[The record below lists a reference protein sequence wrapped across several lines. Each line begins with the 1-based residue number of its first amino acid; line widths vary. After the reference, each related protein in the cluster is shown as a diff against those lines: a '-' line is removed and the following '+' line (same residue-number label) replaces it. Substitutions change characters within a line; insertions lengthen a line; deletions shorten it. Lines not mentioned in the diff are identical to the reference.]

1 LISNLVYALYGTID
15 KSVVNG
21 RVVWDIPCD
30 PNNTSEVDNIPREE
44 GEGLLCYLLRV
55 FDNTIAQDF
64 LRWGFT
70 GNGTTSSFSLSG
82 AFLNTSNGYIVY
94 VNGVVRDPITY
105 TISGVSP
112 KIITFGSPIANGSLL
127 TVVQLQSPISVGATG
142 FTGASGAT
150 GLRGATG
157 IGSTGSTGLTGSTGP
172 QGTPGGATGAT
183 GLQGPQGNAGPVGGQ
198 RWFYNSTGGL
208 PGGDTVLFL
217 SGATTTNPL
226 GYSVNIDGVTQ
237 DPAFYSLI
245 PTGLGNGL
253 FLTLDYVVPVGSA
266 IVITSLN
273 GIAGSTGS
281 TGSTGVIGLTG
292 ATGVRGATGIGSTG
306 STGVIGLTGATG
318 PSGGPT
324 GATGASGLRGFPGNA
339 GPVGG
344 QRWAYDGGNTNSFS
358 IVGATTNNPLGYLV
372 CIDGVTQD
380 PANYSISG
388 TLLTMSAFVPTG
400 SQIVIISL
408 NGIQGATGVA
418 GSAGPFGGIRW
429 AYDGGNTN
437 SFSIVGNTT
446 NNPIGYSVNID
457 GVTQDPVNY
466 SISGTT
472 LTMSSIVP
480 SGSTI
485 VITSL
490 NGIQGATGFG
500 ATGAT
505 GVNGPQGSTGSTGV
519 GSTGATGIG
528 STGPRGATGA
538 TGIGATGASG
548 VRGSTG
554 IGEVLNVQSF
564 STNYISFGAKIF
576 YYSPTD
582 VGFAEGSRIRITA
595 NSAYPYDFIEGIAV
609 EVSNQFIIIL
619 PDAIEGAG
627 AYADWQITVAGEF
640 GATGATGIQ
649 GATGPSGGP
658 TGATGPIGATGPSG
672 GPTGATGAT
681 GAASPAGGIRW
692 SSVGDGF
699 RTQFDVTG
707 ALSTMA
713 TAFLVVIDGVVQ
725 DPVNYSISGNT
736 LTISSPVPAGSQ
748 IVIVSLNGV
757 RGSTGPQGTPGG
769 ATGATG
775 AASPAGGIRWAY
787 TGDGSQTNFS
797 VTGAISTLATAFL
810 VAIDGVVQDPNEYTI
825 SGTTLTI
832 SSAVPNGSQ
841 IVIVS
846 LNGIQ
851 GATGPQGIS
860 GTAAAGGQRW
870 GYVGNGTQDTFNIS
884 GANSLIP
891 SGYLVSIDGV
901 VQDPN
906 NYNVVSG
913 SPYTIV
919 LSSAVP
925 FNSVIV
931 IVEIV
936 GPIGAT
942 GQTGATG
949 VAGSAGPFGGI
960 RWAYAGGTQF
970 FDITGNTTNN
980 PLGYLVCID
989 GVVQDSVNYSIS
1001 GNTLTMSSPVP
1012 VGSEIVIVSLNGI
1025 QGATGIVGPQGA
1037 TGIGSTGATGIQG
1050 IQGIS
1055 GTAAAGGQRWGYV
1068 GNGTQDT
1075 FALSGANSLIPS
1087 GYLVSIDGVV
1097 QDPNNYNIVSGSP
1110 YNIVL
1115 SSPVP
1120 NSSVIV
1126 IVEIVGPIG
1135 ATGQTGATGV
1145 AGSAGPFGG
1154 IRWAYAGGTSAF
1166 SIIGNTTNNPL
1177 AYSVNIDGIT
1187 QDPNT
1192 YSISGNTLTTS
1203 SVVPSGS
1210 EIVIVSLN
1218 GIQGSTGLTG
1228 ATGPSGG
1235 PTGATGATGV
1245 LPPTNFGNAWAYTG
1259 DGIQTV
1265 FAITGGLSILAPA
1278 YLVHVDGV
1286 YQKSTNYIIDNVIP
1300 RTLTFSTPI
1309 PSGSEITIV
1318 SLSVA

>member
-1 LISNLVYALYGTID
+1 MSTSVPSGSTIVIT
-15 KSVVNG
+15 SLNG
-21 RVVWDIPCD
+21 IQGA
-30 PNNTSEVDNIPREE
+30 S
-44 GEGLLCYLLRV
+44 GL
-55 FDNTIAQDF
+55 
-64 LRWGFT
+64 
-70 GNGTTSSFSLSG
+70 
-82 AFLNTSNGYIVY
+82 
-94 VNGVVRDPITY
+94 
-105 TISGVSP
+105 
-112 KIITFGSPIANGSLL
+112 
-127 TVVQLQSPISVGATG
+127 VGATG
-142 FTGASGAT
+142 ATGIGASGAT
-150 GLRGATG
+150 GLRGSTGIQGATG
-157 IGSTGSTGLTGSTGP
+157 IGSTGPQGP
-172 QGTPGGATGAT
+172 QGTPGGATG
-183 GLQGPQGNAGPVGGQ
+183 
-198 RWFYNSTGGL
+198 S
-208 PGGDTVLFL
+208 
-217 SGATTTNPL
+217 
-226 GYSVNIDGVTQ
+226 
-237 DPAFYSLI
+237 
-245 PTGLGNGL
+245 
-253 FLTLDYVVPVGSA
+253 
-266 IVITSLN
+266 
-273 GIAGSTGS
+273 
-281 TGSTGVIGLTG
+281 TG
-292 ATGVRGATGIGSTG
+292 ATG
-306 STGVIGLTGATG
+306 
-318 PSGGPT
+318 
-324 GATGASGLRGFPGNA
+324 LRGLPGNA

-344 QRWAYDGGNTNSFS
+344 QRWAYDGGNTNSFF
-358 IVGATTNNPLGYLV
+358 IFGATTNNPLGYLV
-372 CIDGVTQD
+372 CIDGVVQD

-388 TLLTMSAFVPTG
+388 SLLTMSSIVPSG

-457 GVTQDPVNY
+457 GVTQDPINY

-538 TGIGATGASG
+538 TGSGATGASG

-564 STNYISFGAKIF
+564 SINYISFGAKIF
-576 YYSPTD
+576 YYSPTS
-582 VGFAEGSRIRITA
+582 VGFAEGSRIRVTA

-609 EVSNQFIIIL
+609 EVSDQFIIIL

-736 LTISSPVPAGSQ
+736 LTMSSPVPIGSE

-757 RGSTGPQGTPGG
+757 RGSTGLTGATGIGATGSTGIGASGSTGATGPQGPQGTPGG

-775 AASPAGGIRWAY
+775 
-787 TGDGSQTNFS
+787 
-797 VTGAISTLATAFL
+797 
-810 VAIDGVVQDPNEYTI
+810 
-825 SGTTLTI
+825 
-832 SSAVPNGSQ
+832 
-841 IVIVS
+841 
-846 LNGIQ
+846 
-851 GATGPQGIS
+851 PQG
-860 GTAAAGGQRW
+860 
-870 GYVGNGTQDTFNIS
+870 N
-884 GANSLIP
+884 
-891 SGYLVSIDGV
+891 
-901 VQDPN
+901 
-906 NYNVVSG
+906 
-913 SPYTIV
+913 
-919 LSSAVP
+919 
-925 FNSVIV
+925 
-931 IVEIV
+931 
-936 GPIGAT
+936 
-942 GQTGATG
+942 
-949 VAGSAGPFGGI
+949 AGPVGGI
-960 RWAYAGGTQF
+960 RWAYAGNNDTN

-989 GVVQDSVNYSIS
+989 GVTQDPVNYSIT
-1001 GNTLTMSSPVP
+1001 GNTLTITSPVP
-1012 VGSEIVIVSLNGI
+1012 IGSQIVIISLNGI
-1025 QGATGIVGPQGA
+1025 QGATGLQG
-1037 TGIGSTGATGIQG
+1037 TPGGA
-1050 IQGIS
+1050 
-1055 GTAAAGGQRWGYV
+1055 
-1068 GNGTQDT
+1068 
-1075 FALSGANSLIPS
+1075 
-1087 GYLVSIDGVV
+1087 
-1097 QDPNNYNIVSGSP
+1097 
-1110 YNIVL
+1110 
-1115 SSPVP
+1115 
-1120 NSSVIV
+1120 
-1126 IVEIVGPIG
+1126 
-1135 ATGQTGATGV
+1135 TGATGV
-1145 AGSAGPFGG
+1145 G
-1154 IRWAYAGGTSAF
+1154 
-1166 SIIGNTTNNPL
+1166 
-1177 AYSVNIDGIT
+1177 V
-1187 QDPNT
+1187 
-1192 YSISGNTLTTS
+1192 
-1203 SVVPSGS
+1203 
-1210 EIVIVSLN
+1210 
-1218 GIQGSTGLTG
+1218 QGS
-1228 ATGPSGG
+1228 
-1235 PTGATGATGV
+1235 TGATGV

>member
-1 LISNLVYALYGTID
+1 MSCSNDSNSNVCRQDIPYPQISSESVPSLISNLVYALYGTID

-157 IGSTGSTGLTGSTGP
+157 IGSTGATGLTGLTGP

-237 DPAFYSLI
+237 DPANYYLT
-245 PTGLGNGL
+245 PTGLGDGL
-253 FLTLDYVVPVGSA
+253 FLTLEYVVAVGSA

-273 GIAGSTGS
+273 GIQGASGS

-400 SQIVIISL
+400 SQIVIVSL

-505 GVNGPQGSTGSTGV
+505 GVNGQQGSTGSTGV

-548 VRGSTG
+548 VRGATG

-609 EVSNQFIIIL
+609 QVSNQFIIIL

-649 GATGPSGGP
+649 GSTGPSGGP
-658 TGATGPIGATGPSG
+658 TGATGIQGATGPSG

-681 GAASPAGGIRW
+681 GAVAPAGGLRW

-699 RTQFDVTG
+699 RTDFDVTG

-725 DPVNYSISGNT
+725 DPNNYSIAGSI

-775 AASPAGGIRWAY
+775 PQGNAGPVGGQRWAY
-787 TGDGSQTNFS
+787 VGSNNTAFNI
-797 VTGAISTLATAFL
+797 TGATTTNPLGYS
-810 VAIDGVVQDPNEYTI
+810 VNIDGVTQDPNDYSI
-825 SGTTLTI
+825 ASGFPYVLTM
-832 SSAVPNGSQ
+832 SSPVPSGSN
-841 IVIVS
+841 IVITS
-846 LNGIQ
+846 LNGI
-851 GATGPQGIS
+851 
-860 GTAAAGGQRW
+860 
-870 GYVGNGTQDTFNIS
+870 
-884 GANSLIP
+884 
-891 SGYLVSIDGV
+891 
-901 VQDPN
+901 
-906 NYNVVSG
+906 
-913 SPYTIV
+913 
-919 LSSAVP
+919 
-925 FNSVIV
+925 
-931 IVEIV
+931 
-936 GPIGAT
+936 
-942 GQTGATG
+942 TGATG

-960 RWAYAGGTQF
+960 RWAYAGNNDTN

-980 PLGYLVCID
+980 PIGYLVCID
-989 GVVQDSVNYSIS
+989 GVTQDPINYSIT
-1001 GNTLTMSSPVP
+1001 GNTLTTTSAVP
-1012 VGSEIVIVSLNGI
+1012 IGSQIVIISLNGI
-1025 QGATGIVGPQGA
+1025 QGATG
-1037 TGIGSTGATGIQG
+1037 
-1050 IQGIS
+1050 
-1055 GTAAAGGQRWGYV
+1055 
-1068 GNGTQDT
+1068 
-1075 FALSGANSLIPS
+1075 PS
-1087 GYLVSIDGVV
+1087 G
-1097 QDPNNYNIVSGSP
+1097 
-1110 YNIVL
+1110 
-1115 SSPVP
+1115 
-1120 NSSVIV
+1120 
-1126 IVEIVGPIG
+1126 G
-1135 ATGQTGATGV
+1135 ATGATGV
-1145 AGSAGPFGG
+1145 GA
-1154 IRWAYAGGTSAF
+1154 
-1166 SIIGNTTNNPL
+1166 
-1177 AYSVNIDGIT
+1177 
-1187 QDPNT
+1187 
-1192 YSISGNTLTTS
+1192 
-1203 SVVPSGS
+1203 
-1210 EIVIVSLN
+1210 
-1218 GIQGSTGLTG
+1218 QGS
-1228 ATGPSGG
+1228 
-1235 PTGATGATGV
+1235 TGATGV

-1265 FAITGGLSILAPA
+1265 FAITGGLSILSAA
-1278 YLVHVDGV
+1278 YLVHVDGI
-1286 YQKSTNYIIDNVIP
+1286 YQKSTNYTIDNIIP

>member
-1 LISNLVYALYGTID
+1 MSCDSNSNVCRQDIPYPQISQESVPSLISNLVYALYGTIS
-15 KSVVNG
+15 KSVVDG
-21 RVVWDIPCD
+21 RVIWNIPCD
-30 PNNTSEVDNIPREE
+30 PNNTTEVDNIPREE

-150 GLRGATG
+150 GLTGATG

-208 PGGDTVLFL
+208 PGDDTVLFL

-237 DPAFYSLI
+237 DPANYYLI
-245 PTGLGNGL
+245 PTGLGDGL
-253 FLTLDYVVPVGSA
+253 FLTLEYVVAVGSA

-273 GIAGSTGS
+273 GIQGASGSTGA
-281 TGSTGVIGLTG
+281 TGVIGLTG
-292 ATGVRGATGIGSTG
+292 ATGVRGATGVGSTG

-429 AYDGGNTN
+429 AYDGGNTD

-457 GVTQDPVNY
+457 GVTQDPINY

-505 GVNGPQGSTGSTGV
+505 GSAGLRGATGATGV
-519 GSTGATGIG
+519 GLTGATGIG
-528 STGPRGATGA
+528 ATGATGLRGATGA

-548 VRGSTG
+548 IHGATG

-649 GATGPSGGP
+649 GSTGPSGGP
-658 TGATGPIGATGPSG
+658 TGATGIQGATGPSG

-681 GAASPAGGIRW
+681 GAVAPAGGLRW

-699 RTQFDVTG
+699 RTNFDVTG

-725 DPVNYSISGNT
+725 DPNNYSIAGSI

-757 RGSTGPQGTPGG
+757 RGSTGLQGNAGPVGG
-769 ATGATG
+769 QRWAYVGSNNTAFNITGAT
-775 AASPAGGIRWAY
+775 
-787 TGDGSQTNFS
+787 TTNTLGYS
-797 VTGAISTLATAFL
+797 VN
-810 VAIDGVVQDPNEYTI
+810 IDGVTQDPNDYSI
-825 SGTTLTI
+825 VSGSPYVLTM
-832 SSAVPNGSQ
+832 SSPVPAGSN
-841 IVIVS
+841 IVITS

-851 GATGPQGIS
+851 GATGATGVAGSAGPFGGLRWAYIGNNDTNFSIVGNTTNNPIGYSVNIDGITQDPNNYSISGTTLTMSTPVPIGSAIVITSLNGISGATGSTGPQGIS

-870 GYVGNGTQDTFNIS
+870 GYTGNGIQDTFQIS
-884 GANSLIP
+884 GATNLIS
-891 SGYLVSIDGV
+891 SGYLVAIDGV

-906 NYNVVSG
+906 YYTVSSGIPFTLAISSPVPNG
-913 SPYTIV
+913 SE
-919 LSSAVP
+919 L
-925 FNSVIV
+925 V

-936 GPIGAT
+936 GLIGAT
-942 GQTGATG
+942 G
-949 VAGSAGPFGGI
+949 
-960 RWAYAGGTQF
+960 
-970 FDITGNTTNN
+970 
-980 PLGYLVCID
+980 
-989 GVVQDSVNYSIS
+989 
-1001 GNTLTMSSPVP
+1001 
-1012 VGSEIVIVSLNGI
+1012 
-1025 QGATGIVGPQGA
+1025 
-1037 TGIGSTGATGIQG
+1037 
-1050 IQGIS
+1050 
-1055 GTAAAGGQRWGYV
+1055 
-1068 GNGTQDT
+1068 
-1075 FALSGANSLIPS
+1075 LI
-1087 GYLVSIDGVV
+1087 
-1097 QDPNNYNIVSGSP
+1097 
-1110 YNIVL
+1110 
-1115 SSPVP
+1115 
-1120 NSSVIV
+1120 
-1126 IVEIVGPIG
+1126 GPI
-1135 ATGQTGATGV
+1135 
-1145 AGSAGPFGG
+1145 
-1154 IRWAYAGGTSAF
+1154 
-1166 SIIGNTTNNPL
+1166 
-1177 AYSVNIDGIT
+1177 
-1187 QDPNT
+1187 
-1192 YSISGNTLTTS
+1192 
-1203 SVVPSGS
+1203 
-1210 EIVIVSLN
+1210 
-1218 GIQGSTGLTG
+1218 G

-1245 LPPTNFGNAWAYTG
+1245 LPPTNFGSAWAYTG

-1278 YLVHVDGV
+1278 YLVHVDGI
-1286 YQKSTNYIIDNVIP
+1286 YQKSTNYTIDNVIP

>member
-1 LISNLVYALYGTID
+1 MSCDSNSNVCRQDIPYPQISQESVPSLISNLVYALYGTIS
-15 KSVVNG
+15 KSVVDG
-21 RVVWDIPCD
+21 RVIWNIPCD
-30 PNNTSEVDNIPREE
+30 PNNTTEVDNIPREE

-55 FDNTIAQDF
+55 FDNTITQDF

-150 GLRGATG
+150 GLTGATG

-208 PGGDTVLFL
+208 PGNDTVLFL

-237 DPAFYSLI
+237 DPANYYLI
-245 PTGLGNGL
+245 PTGLGDGL
-253 FLTLDYVVPVGSA
+253 FLTLEYVVAVGSA

-273 GIAGSTGS
+273 GIQGSSGSTGA
-281 TGSTGVIGLTG
+281 TGVIGLTG
-292 ATGVRGATGIGSTG
+292 ATGVRGATGVGSTG

-388 TLLTMSAFVPTG
+388 TLLTMSSIVPSG

-408 NGIQGATGVA
+408 NGIQGATGIA

-429 AYDGGNTN
+429 AYDGGNTD

-457 GVTQDPVNY
+457 GVTQDPINY

-500 ATGAT
+500 ATGFT
-505 GVNGPQGSTGSTGV
+505 GSTGSTGLTGSTGV
-519 GSTGATGIG
+519 GSTGSTGLTGSTGVIG
-528 STGPRGATGA
+528 STGATG
-538 TGIGATGASG
+538 TGATGASG
-548 VRGSTG
+548 VRGATG

-582 VGFAEGSRIRITA
+582 VGFAEGSRIRVIA

-627 AYADWQITVAGEF
+627 AYSDWQITVAGEF
-640 GATGATGIQ
+640 GATGATGIQGSTGPSGGPTGATGIQ

-658 TGATGPIGATGPSG
+658 TGATG
-672 GPTGATGAT
+672 AT
-681 GAASPAGGIRW
+681 GAAAPAGGLRW

-707 ALSTMA
+707 ALSTLA

-725 DPVNYSISGNT
+725 DPNNYSIAGSI

-775 AASPAGGIRWAY
+775 PQGNAGPVGGQRWAY
-787 TGDGSQTNFS
+787 VGSNNTAFNI
-797 VTGAISTLATAFL
+797 TGATTTNTLGYS
-810 VAIDGVVQDPNEYTI
+810 VNIDGVTQDPNDYSI
-825 SGTTLTI
+825 VSGFPYVLTM
-832 SSAVPNGSQ
+832 SSPVPSGSN
-841 IVIVS
+841 IVITS
-846 LNGIQ
+846 LNGI
-851 GATGPQGIS
+851 
-860 GTAAAGGQRW
+860 
-870 GYVGNGTQDTFNIS
+870 
-884 GANSLIP
+884 
-891 SGYLVSIDGV
+891 
-901 VQDPN
+901 
-906 NYNVVSG
+906 
-913 SPYTIV
+913 
-919 LSSAVP
+919 
-925 FNSVIV
+925 
-931 IVEIV
+931 
-936 GPIGAT
+936 
-942 GQTGATG
+942 TGATG

-960 RWAYAGGTQF
+960 RWAYAGNNDTN

-989 GVVQDSVNYSIS
+989 GVTQDPINYSIT
-1001 GNTLTMSSPVP
+1001 GNTLTTTSAVP
-1012 VGSEIVIVSLNGI
+1012 IGSQIVIISLNGI
-1025 QGATGIVGPQGA
+1025 QGATG
-1037 TGIGSTGATGIQG
+1037 
-1050 IQGIS
+1050 
-1055 GTAAAGGQRWGYV
+1055 
-1068 GNGTQDT
+1068 
-1075 FALSGANSLIPS
+1075 PS
-1087 GYLVSIDGVV
+1087 G
-1097 QDPNNYNIVSGSP
+1097 
-1110 YNIVL
+1110 
-1115 SSPVP
+1115 
-1120 NSSVIV
+1120 
-1126 IVEIVGPIG
+1126 G
-1135 ATGQTGATGV
+1135 ATGATGV
-1145 AGSAGPFGG
+1145 GA
-1154 IRWAYAGGTSAF
+1154 
-1166 SIIGNTTNNPL
+1166 
-1177 AYSVNIDGIT
+1177 
-1187 QDPNT
+1187 
-1192 YSISGNTLTTS
+1192 
-1203 SVVPSGS
+1203 
-1210 EIVIVSLN
+1210 
-1218 GIQGSTGLTG
+1218 QGS
-1228 ATGPSGG
+1228 
-1235 PTGATGATGV
+1235 TGATGV

-1265 FAITGGLSILAPA
+1265 FAITGGLSILSAA
-1278 YLVHVDGV
+1278 YLVHVDGI
-1286 YQKSTNYIIDNVIP
+1286 YQKSTNYTIDNIIP